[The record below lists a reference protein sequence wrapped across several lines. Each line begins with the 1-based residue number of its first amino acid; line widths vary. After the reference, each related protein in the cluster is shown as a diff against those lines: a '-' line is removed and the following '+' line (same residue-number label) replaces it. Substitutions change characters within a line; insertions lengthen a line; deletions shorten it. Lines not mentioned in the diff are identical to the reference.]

1 MSRDP
6 GITNAQPA
14 RSIFPTFN
22 NPMPPLVIPIFISH
36 QGCPHRCI
44 FCDQFTIAGSAEN
57 SQPAS
62 GTTVRTIIEQWLNRP
77 RKEDKESVQVAFYG
91 GSFTGISVKRQEEL
105 LGAVK
110 PYIDDGRVNA
120 VRISTRPD
128 YIDDSVLALLLAHS
142 VSIVE
147 LGLQSLDQGVLDCS
161 ARGHTALQSEN
172 AMRLLRERGFTVG
185 AQLMCGLPGDSTG
198 KLMATARR
206 VAALAPDFVRIYPA
220 LVISGSGLEELYRA
234 NAYRPLSLSKAIA
247 LVSRMKRIFVQHDIK
262 VVRMGLQP
270 SQELEARVLAGPYH
284 PAFGELVNSR
294 GLFLQA
300 RQLLRSAGKRR
311 INRVSVSAA
320 DESAFRG
327 PDNVNIRRLNA
338 LGLLHGVELIFD
350 REQPRS
356 NILAY

>member
-1 MSRDP
+1 
-6 GITNAQPA
+6 
-14 RSIFPTFN
+14 
-22 NPMPPLVIPIFISH
+22 MPPLVIPIFISH

-44 FCDQFTIAGSAEN
+44 FCDQFTIAGNGGS
-57 SQPAS
+57 SQPVSGAS
-62 GTTVRTIIEQWLNRP
+62 VRATIEQWLNRP

-91 GSFTGISVKRQEEL
+91 GSFTGIPIKRQEEL

-110 PYIDDGRVNA
+110 PYIDDGRVDA
-120 VRISTRPD
+120 LRISTRPD
-128 YIDDSVLALLLAHS
+128 YVDDTVLSLLQAHS

-147 LGLQSLDQGVLDCS
+147 LGLQSLDQDVLDCS
-161 ARGHTALQSEN
+161 ARGHTALQSEK
-172 AMRLLRERGFTVG
+172 AMRILKERGFTVG

-198 KLMATARR
+198 KLMATVRR

-220 LVISGSGLEELYRA
+220 LVISGSGLEKLYRA
-234 NAYRPLSLSKAIA
+234 NAYRPLSMSKAIV
-247 LVSRMKRIFVQHDIK
+247 LVCRMKRIFEQHDIK

-294 GLFLQA
+294 GLFLKT
-300 RQLLRSAGKRR
+300 RQLLRNAGNRK

-327 PDNVNIRRLNA
+327 PDNVNIKRLNA
-338 LGLLHGVELIFD
+338 LELLHGVELIFD
-350 REQPRS
+350 KRQPRS
-356 NILAY
+356 RVGIN